1 MNFVRLIA
9 FAGFLVGIAQPVNA
23 ADVAANISTARIEAI
38 PIQTLTISDEQFL
51 KGDAYGRPTTIAGTL
66 RIAKGAGRLP
76 LMVLVHG
83 SGGLNPNLDVWGR
96 HMRKWAYRPSRWIPL
111 VVAASSARLSISR
124 SLGD

>member
-76 LMVLVHG
+76 LDGVGAWLRR
-83 SGGLNPNLDVWGR
+83 SQSKPR
-96 HMRKWAYRPSRWIPL
+96 
-111 VVAASSARLSISR
+111 RLGPAI
-124 SLGD
+124 